1 MSYTKQT
8 WNTGDVI
15 TAQKLNH
22 MEDGIAN
29 CGLFVVTITNDD
41 GNYSCDK
48 TNEEIY
54 NAWLS
59 GANVVAI
66 GDGIVYTVNVVVET
80 DATFFNFTVLEH
92 DFIID
97 CYEIYTESDVQT
109 VTSTTYSSN
118 NT

>member
-1 MSYTKQT
+1 MSYTKQN

-22 MEDGIAN
+22 IEDGIAN
-29 CGLFVVTITNDD
+29 NGLFVVTLTEDN
-41 GNYSCDK
+41 GSYSCDK

-66 GDGIVYTVNVVVET
+66 GDGIVYTANVVYET
-80 DATFFNFTVLEH
+80 DATFFNFFVTEH
-92 DFIID
+92 AFAID
-97 CYEIYTESDVQT
+97 SYEIYTESDVQT
-109 VTSTTYSSN
+109 VTSVTLTIPVS
-118 NT
+118 